1 MNSLR
6 ETILDILESHCD
18 EEDRLVEKLDHVIRE
33 NGRQTY
39 AVIFEIITQLKLDP
53 AKAEYLWR
61 EVLENR
67 EEMMRLLGRNVGI
80 RTALC
85 DYLCTVNKT
94 LENPMVVEI
103 QVFDYHYK
111 SYMFDYLTGLYSR
124 GFLDTILDRELAR
137 SRRHATEL
145 SLLFFDI
152 DNFKN
157 VNDTYGHGAG
167 DRCLAGVAGIISKAV
182 RTEDT
187 AVRYGGEEVVLI
199 LPQTSKMHALA
210 IGDRIRRQVEK
221 KEFAGH
227 GDTFSVT
234 MSGGL
239 VSFPMDGD
247 DAAELVEHADQA
259 MYKAKGSGKNSIVP
273 FSSEKRRYIRVD
285 FENAVEVEVRPI
297 GISKD
302 PDTSLAKGRNISSG
316 GVLFKTDIFY
326 SIGTKLQLRIP
337 LASSDKNIEISG
349 SVVRNEL
356 NADQTYDTGI
366 SFLEMEE
373 EVKDK
378 IFFYLKSRLSLM
390 GNEEPLKSCASCM

>member
-18 EEDRLVEKLDHVIRE
+18 EENRLVEKLELVIRE

-39 AVIFEIITQLKLDP
+39 SVIFEIITQLKLDP
-53 AKAEYLWR
+53 VKAEYLWK

-67 EEMMRLLGRNVGI
+67 EEMMKLLGRNVGI

-124 GFLDTILDRELAR
+124 GFLDTILDREIAR
-137 SRRHATEL
+137 SRRHSTEL
-145 SLLFFDI
+145 SLIFFDI

-157 VNDTYGHGAG
+157 VNDTYGHAAG
-167 DRCLAGVAGIISKAV
+167 DRCLTGVANIISKAV

-187 AVRYGGEEVVLI
+187 AVRYGGEEIVLI
-199 LPQTSKMHALA
+199 LPQTGKMYALA
-210 IGDRIRRQVEK
+210 IGERIRRQVEQ
-221 KEFAGH
+221 EG
-227 GDTFSVT
+227 FSGKGGLFYVT

-239 VSFPMDGD
+239 VSFPMDGN
-247 DAAELVEHADQA
+247 DAAELLEHADQA
-259 MYKAKGSGKNSIVP
+259 MYMAKGSGKNTIVP
-273 FSSEKRRYIRVD
+273 YSREKRRYIRVD
-285 FENAVEVEVRPI
+285 FENPVEVRPI

-302 PDTSLAKGRNISSG
+302 PDTCLAEGRNISSG
-316 GVLFKTDIFY
+316 GVLFKTGIFY
-326 SIGTKLQLRIP
+326 GIGTRLQLRIP
-337 LASSDKNIEISG
+337 LSSSDNSIEISG
-349 SVVRNEL
+349 MVVRNEL
-356 NADQTYDTGI
+356 NPDGTYESGI
-366 SFLEMEE
+366 SFLEMDE
-373 EVKDK
+373 EVKDE
-378 IFFYLKSRLSLM
+378 IFLYLKSRLSMLE
-390 GNEEPLKSCASCM
+390 NEIYAKSTAS